1 MDRAASVKHFST
13 QRFVRSLSVI
23 LLRLALAFLTLASI
37 FVNRKAGHESF
48 NTMKQI
54 QVYYNSHKKLF
65 SVQEK
70 VDGKWKVVEHT
81 NEIFLRNVSFKV
93 SEAGRQRVLKKKRKN
108 FHAKMVGER
117 FPFIPKSFVYRDEVS
132 YNPYKGPNF
141 MITKEEKPL
150 DWAKYVTILNGKVI
164 ALIPE
169 FKGVRI

>member
-1 MDRAASVKHFST
+1 
-13 QRFVRSLSVI
+13 
-23 LLRLALAFLTLASI
+23 
-37 FVNRKAGHESF
+37 
-48 NTMKQI
+48 MKQI
-54 QVYYNSHKKLF
+54 RVYYNLHKKLF

-70 VDGKWKVVEHT
+70 VNGSWKVVEHT
-81 NEIFLRNVSFKV
+81 NEIFIRNATFKV
-93 SEAGRQRVLKKKRKN
+93 SEAGRQRVLKKKKKN
-108 FHAKMVGER
+108 VHAFIIGER